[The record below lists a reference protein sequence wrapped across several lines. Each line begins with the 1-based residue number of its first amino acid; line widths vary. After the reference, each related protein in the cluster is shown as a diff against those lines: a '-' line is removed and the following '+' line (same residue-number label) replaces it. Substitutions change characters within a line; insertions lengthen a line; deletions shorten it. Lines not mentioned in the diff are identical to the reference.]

1 MPVPFDT
8 VEIKNGQIF
17 IIKLERIESASV
29 LSCLRQIFTC
39 NDFGIGCIYIH
50 RNPTL

>member
-8 VEIKNGQIF
+8 VEIENGQIF

-29 LSCLRQIFTC
+29 LSCLLKSSPVMI
-39 NDFGIGCIYIH
+39 
-50 RNPTL
+50 LV